1 MCIILRRVKIS
12 GVEQTYYVGGASLI
26 SPAAILTAAHIL
38 KYDTLLAKC
47 HTKREQNLN
56 LLIVDGIVLYYILFF
71 QELKSRRY
79 HC

>member
-26 SPAAILTAAHIL
+26 SPAVILTAAHIL
-38 KYDTLLAKC
+38 KYDTLLRKGI
-47 HTKREQNLN
+47 TFKNTYN
-56 LLIVDGIVLYYILFF
+56 LLIVDGIVLSLIIFF
-71 QELKSRRY
+71 QELKSGRY